1 MPGFTSAIDLL
12 AGRLERREVLRRMA
26 LAVAGSGLAPRARAT
41 ADADALAALYPA
53 ARAEGQ
59 LVLYGGGPAANYE
72 PLARAFERQYLGI
85 TVSISGGFSNVL
97 NQQIES
103 QLSAGK
109 LAVDLAIFQTVQ
121 DFIGWKRRGL
131 LASFQPTGIEAVHPA
146 FRDADGAWVALYAS
160 TLSYAYNTRL
170 VAPADIPR
178 SALDFLHPR
187 FRGQVIAAYP
197 QDDDAT
203 LYLFETL
210 VARHGWGWME
220 RFVQNEPVFVQGHLG
235 VARAIAAGTSLVSF
249 DATVS
254 TVGSLKA
261 AGQPIDFAFPAED
274 PMPVFTVSAGI
285 FRDAPHPAAA
295 RLYLSWLLQPAQQ
308 ARSPLFST
316 RNDVPSPAGLAPLL
330 SYRLANDYVGFVSDA
345 ARLRERRARYE
356 QLIGPVRNA
365 GGVR

>member
-1 MPGFTSAIDLL
+1 MSTAS
-12 AGRLERREVLRRMA
+12 RLIGLCERRLGRREA
-26 LAVAGSGLAPRARAT
+26 LSRIALTIAGGSLSGAAVGNS
-41 ADADALAALYPA
+41 DALAALYPA

-72 PLARAFERQYLGI
+72 PLAREFERQYPGI
-85 TVSISGGFSNVL
+85 AVTIRGGFSNVL

-103 QLSAGK
+103 QLSAGR

-131 LASFQPTGIEAVHPA
+131 LAAWQPAGIEAVHPV
-146 FRDADGAWVALYAS
+146 FRDVDGAWLALYAS

-178 SALDFLHPR
+178 SSLDFLHPR

-210 VARHGWGWME
+210 VARHGWVWME
-220 RFVQNEPVFVQGHLG
+220 RFMQNEPVFVQGHLG
-235 VARAIAAGTSLVSF
+235 VARAIAAGTSLVTF

-261 AGQPIDFAFPAED
+261 AGQPIDFAFPVDE

-330 SYRLANDYVGFVSDA
+330 SYRIANDYVGFVSDEV
-345 ARLRERRARYE
+345 RLRELRARYE
-356 QLIGPVRNA
+356 RLIGPVRNA